1 MACIDLILNAGVLQ
15 EQQPFV
21 FGIPEGTEVDDAP
34 RRSQRVSRTPARYKN
49 YDTSGGDEDM
59 SPVLKK
65 NISPRD
71 RKRRHA
77 DARHRAKGGSADILQ
92 EEEEG

>member
-1 MACIDLILNAGVLQ
+1 M
-15 EQQPFV
+15 

-49 YDTSGGDEDM
+49 YDTSGGDEDT

-71 RKRRHA
+71 RKRRRA